1 MAWDLDPNHTSVSF
15 SAKHLG
21 LATVRGLFTKVSGDV
36 ELDDPNDPTTARG
49 TVTIDAASLNTGNEQ
64 RDIHLRSKDFLDVE
78 NFPAITFTANSVE
91 HLGDDQYKVDGE
103 LTVRGQTRPIS
114 LTYEHGGTAAD
125 PFGNT
130 KVGGSLTG
138 SINRSDFGLTW
149 NVPLG
154 NGGLLVGDKIKLEID
169 GQLVETKEAAAVSA
183 EAEAE
188 ASRAS

>member
-21 LATVRGLFTKVSGDV
+21 VATVRGLFTKVSGDV

-49 TVTIDAASLNTGNEQ
+49 SVTIDAASLSTGNDQ
-64 RDIHLRSKDFLDVE
+64 RDGHLRNADFLDVARYPE
-78 NFPAITFTANSVE
+78 ITFTAKRIE
-91 HLGDDQYKVDGE
+91 HLGDDQYRVDGD
-103 LTVRGQTRPIS
+103 LTIRGETREVS
-114 LTYEHGGTAAD
+114 LAYEHGGTVTD

-138 SINRSDFGLTW
+138 TINRSDWGLSW

-154 NGGLLVGDKIKLEID
+154 NGGLLVSDKIKLEID
-169 GQLVETKEAAAVSA
+169 GQLVQTKEAAAASA
-183 EAEAE
+183 AAETAR
-188 ASRAS
+188 S